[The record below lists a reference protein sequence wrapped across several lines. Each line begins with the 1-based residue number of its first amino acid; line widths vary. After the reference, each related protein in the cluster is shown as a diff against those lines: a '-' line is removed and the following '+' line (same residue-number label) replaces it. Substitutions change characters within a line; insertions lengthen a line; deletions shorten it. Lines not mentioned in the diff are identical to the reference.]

1 MTMTAVVSA
10 ATCLAM
16 LAVAGYLYLGQ
27 RQSREVAEALP
38 PPEVQ
43 RALAESLRTFRQIR
57 GRVWGALFR
66 GLLLLSIYAFVILVL
81 GGGAFLLAAGR
92 RLHDARLS
100 IGWWETLPAV
110 ARYAGYFTVI
120 GLVVCVLIGVLFQ
133 FRIVDRIRGGGS
145 VRWKDLAQELD
156 VSIGRGGIFPTLLF
170 GGMVTVLAMGWLG
183 AWAIAGQE
191 IERMIGA
198 ATGTGLFLG
207 LAIGSVAA
215 WLFSIPLVLT
225 FGVLASR
232 DPGWLSALE
241 ASIGVTLFRH
251 REMITTALYVT
262 LLAGSV
268 VYWPAAIWFILIL
281 VEDQLPLVC
290 SLLRER
296 PQRDILRE
304 ISDYQ
309 PAQEHA
315 LRSADDFLTEGRY
328 LDALNQYQMFYF
340 KNPLH
345 TGALA
350 RIVAAQLHI
359 GNRQKAREALER
371 LLVLDPENEEARRR
385 LEEVQQGRWNEDGDL
400 FQEARR
406 RNKQVLGKGVE
417 LRDTIAPEVLRE
429 FQKEE

>member
-1 MTMTAVVSA
+1 MTVIISA
-10 ATCLAM
+10 AGCLAI
-16 LAVAGYLYLGQ
+16 LAVAGYLHLGQ
-27 RQSREVAEALP
+27 RQSREVAKALP
-38 PPEVQ
+38 PPDVQ
-43 RALAESLRTFRQIR
+43 QALAESLRTFRQIR
-57 GRVWGALFR
+57 GRVWAALFR
-66 GLLLLSIYAFVILVL
+66 GLLLISIYAFVILAL
-81 GGGAFLLAAGR
+81 GGGAFVLSAGH
-92 RLHDARLS
+92 RLPDAHLS
-100 IGWWETLPAV
+100 IGWWETLPGV

-120 GLVVCVLIGVLFQ
+120 GLVVCVLIGILFQ
-133 FRIVDRIRGGGS
+133 FRIVDRIREGGP
-145 VRWKDLAQELD
+145 VRWKDLVKELD
-156 VSIGRGGIFPTLLF
+156 VAIGRGGIFPTLLF
-170 GGMVTVLAMGWLG
+170 GGAVTVLAAGWLG

-191 IERMIGA
+191 IERMIGIS
-198 ATGTGLFLG
+198 TGTGLFLG
-207 LAIGSVAA
+207 LAIGGVAA

-241 ASIGVTLFRH
+241 ASIGVTLFHH
-251 REMITTALYVT
+251 RDMIAAALYVT

-268 VYWPAAIWFILIL
+268 VYWPAAIWFILSL

-309 PAQEHA
+309 PAQESA
-315 LRSADDFLTEGRY
+315 LRSADDFLAEGRY

-340 KNPLH
+340 KNPMH
-345 TGALA
+345 TGALE

-371 LLVLDPENEEARRR
+371 LLILDPENEEARRR
-385 LEEVQQGRWNEDGDL
+385 LEEVQQGRWSEEGDL
-400 FQEARR
+400 FQAAQQ